1 MDTKILLENG
11 TNELEVLEFKL
22 DGNAYGINV
31 AKIKEIINYQEVTP
45 VPNAHPSIEGIFM
58 PRDTMITAIDL
69 KNCLQR
75 GVSEPGGLFIIT
87 NFNKLDI
94 AFHVDSVVGI
104 HRVSWRE
111 IIKPGSTVSTSED
124 GVSTGIIKFDDRL
137 IIILDFEKI
146 VTDINPETG
155 LKITDIEELGERQ
168 RIDVPILIAE
178 DSPLL
183 NKLIVDSLHKA
194 GYVNLIHTENGQQA
208 YDVIQECKKEGTLKQ
223 HVQCIITD
231 IEMPLMDGHRLTKLV
246 KSDEETKNIPDVIFS
261 SLVNEDM
268 KRKGEALG
276 ENAQLSKPEIGNLVR
291 VVDELVL
298 ENR

>member
-155 LKITDIEELGERQ
+155 LKVTDIEELGERH

-246 KSDEETKNIPDVIFS
+246 KSDEETKDIPVVIFS
-261 SLVNEDM
+261 SLVNDDM

-276 ENAQLSKPEIGNLVR
+276 ANAQLSKPEIGNLVR

>member
-31 AKIKEIINYQEVTP
+31 AKIKEIIPYQPITP

-75 GVSEPGGLFIIT
+75 GTTEPDGLFIIT

-104 HRVSWRE
+104 HRVSWRD
-111 IIKPGSTVSTSED
+111 IIKPGTTVSTTED
-124 GVSTGIIKFDDRL
+124 GVSTGIIKFEDRL

-155 LKITDIEELGERQ
+155 LKMTDIDELGERQ
-168 RIDVPILIAE
+168 RNNVPILIAE

-194 GYVNLIHTENGQQA
+194 GYANLIHTENGQQA
-208 YDVIQECKKEGTLKQ
+208 YDVIQECKKEGTLQ
-223 HVQCIITD
+223 DHVQCIITD
-231 IEMPLMDGHRLTKLV
+231 IEMPIMDGHRLTKLV
-246 KSDEETKNIPDVIFS
+246 KSDDDLKHIPVVIFS
-261 SLVNEDM
+261 SLVNDEM
-268 KRKGEALG
+268 RRKGEALG
-276 ENAQLSKPEIGNLVR
+276 ANAQLSKPEIGNLVR
-291 VVDELVL
+291 TVDGLVL
-298 ENR
+298 NAK

>member
-1 MDTKILLENG
+1 MDTKIQLENG
-11 TNELEVLEFKL
+11 TNELEVLEFRL

-45 VPNAHPSIEGIFM
+45 VPNSHPSIEGIFM

-111 IIKPGSTVSTSED
+111 IIKPGSTISTSED

-155 LKITDIEELGERQ
+155 LKVADIEELGERH

-208 YDVIQECKKEGTLKQ
+208 YDVIQECKKEGTLKE

-246 KSDEETKNIPDVIFS
+246 KSDEETKNIPIVIFS
-261 SLVNEDM
+261 SLVNDDM

-276 ENAQLSKPEIGNLVR
+276 ANAQLSKPEIGNLVR

-298 ENR
+298 GDN

>member
-45 VPNAHPSIEGIFM
+45 VPNAHPSVEGIFM
-58 PRDTMITAIDL
+58 PRDTMITAINL

-75 GVSEPGGLFIIT
+75 GVSEPGGLFIVT

-111 IIKPGSTVSTSED
+111 IIKPGTTISTSED

-155 LKITDIEELGERQ
+155 LKVADIEELGERH

-208 YDVIQECKKEGTLKQ
+208 YDVIQECKREGTLKE

-231 IEMPLMDGHRLTKLV
+231 IEMPIMDGHRLTKLV
-246 KSDEETKNIPDVIFS
+246 KSDDETKSIPIVIFS
-261 SLVNEDM
+261 SLVNDDM

-276 ENAQLSKPEIGNLVR
+276 ANAQLSKPEIGNLVR
-291 VVDELVL
+291 VVDEVS
-298 ENR
+298 RTI

>member
-31 AKIKEIINYQEVTP
+31 AKIKEIISYQEVTP

-75 GVSEPGGLFIIT
+75 GVSEPGGLFIVT

-155 LKITDIEELGERQ
+155 LKITDIEELGERH

-183 NKLIVDSLHKA
+183 NKLIVESLHKA

-208 YDVIQECKKEGTLKQ
+208 YDVIQECKKEGTLRD

-246 KSDEETKNIPDVIFS
+246 KSDDETKDIPIIIFS

-268 KRKGEALG
+268 MRKGEALG
-276 ENAQLSKPEIGNLVR
+276 ANAQLSKPEIGNLVR
-291 VVDELVL
+291 VVDSLVL
-298 ENR
+298 NK